1 MHLTSCRRPAP
12 RLTRKSARTRPGAS
26 IEGRASH
33 TARVCAIGV
42 VLFLAISLAAH
53 AQSIKL
59 LVQSSP
65 LAGFQY
71 YAGSVRWEEMK
82 VGDTLKLVRETD
94 NPHDANAIRVE
105 WHGEKLGYLPRA
117 ENGAVVTELD
127 RGGKVEARIARLQR
141 HRNPWQRVLL
151 DVFVAL

>member
-1 MHLTSCRRPAP
+1 MIKIQLR
-12 RLTRKSARTRPGAS
+12 
-26 IEGRASH
+26 
-33 TARVCAIGV
+33 AIGIIL
-42 VLFLAISLAAH
+42 LFAFNLAAQ
-53 AQSIKL
+53 AQAIRV

-71 YAGSVRWEEMK
+71 YAGAVRWDEMK
-82 VGDTLKLVRETD
+82 VGDALVLVRESG
-94 NPHDANAIRVE
+94 NVHDANAVRVE

-117 ENGAVVTELD
+117 ENGAVAVELD

-141 HRNPWQRVLL
+141 HRNPWQRVLI